1 MAKKK
6 KLSVLR
12 AERRNE
18 RRRLR
23 NLKWKVRYKYLLR
36 KFKKAQTLE
45 EKEQWAIKLQSTLDK
60 MGQRRIFHPNK
71 VARLKSKIM
80 KALNKLREGAEV
92 NG

>member
-1 MAKKK
+1 MSKKK
-6 KLSVLR
+6 KKISVLR

-23 NLKWKVRYKYLLR
+23 NLMWKTRFKYLLR
-36 KFKKAQTLE
+36 KFKKAEDLE
-45 EKEQWAIKLQSTLDK
+45 EKKEWALKLQSTLDK
-60 MGQRRIFHPNK
+60 IGQRRIFHPNK

-80 KALNKLREGAEV
+80 KELSKVLK

>member
-1 MAKKK
+1 MSKKK
-6 KLSVLR
+6 KKISVFR

-23 NLKWKVRYKYLLR
+23 NFMWKKRFKYLLR
-36 KFKKAQTLE
+36 KYKKAESLE
-45 EKEQWAIKLQSTLDK
+45 EKREWALKLQSTLDK
-60 MGQRRIFHPNK
+60 IGQRRIFHPNK

-80 KALNKLREGAEV
+80 KELAKISQ

>member
-1 MAKKK
+1 MSKKK
-6 KLSVLR
+6 KKISVLR

-23 NLKWKVRYKYLLR
+23 NLMWKTRFKYLLR
-36 KFKKAQTLE
+36 KFKKVESLE
-45 EKEQWAIKLQSTLDK
+45 EKREWALKLQSTLDK
-60 MGQRRIFHPNK
+60 IGQRRIFHPNK

-80 KALNKLREGAEV
+80 KELAKISQ

>member
-1 MAKKK
+1 MSKKK
-6 KLSVLR
+6 KKISVLR

-23 NLKWKVRYKYLLR
+23 NLMWKTRFKYLLR
-36 KFKKAQTLE
+36 KFKKVESLE
-45 EKEQWAIKLQSTLDK
+45 EKMEWARKLQSTLDK
-60 MGQRRIFHPNK
+60 IGQRRIFHPNK

-80 KALNKLREGAEV
+80 KELAKISQ

>member
-1 MAKKK
+1 MGRKKS
-6 KLSVLR
+6 LSVLR

-23 NLKWKVRYKYLLR
+23 NLRWKVRFKYLLR

-45 EKEQWAIKLQSTLDK
+45 EKEQWALKLQSTLDK
-60 MGQRRIFHPNK
+60 IAQRRIFHPNK

-80 KALNKLREGAEV
+80 KTLNELREEKE

>member
-1 MAKKK
+1 MSKKK
-6 KLSVLR
+6 KKISVLR

-23 NLKWKVRYKYLLR
+23 NLMWKTRFKYLLR
-36 KFKKAQTLE
+36 KFKKVESLE
-45 EKEQWAIKLQSTLDK
+45 EKREWARKLQSTLDK
-60 MGQRRIFHPNK
+60 IGQRRIFHPNK

-80 KALNKLREGAEV
+80 KELAKISQ

>member
-23 NLKWKVRYKYLLR
+23 NLKWKVRFKYLLR

-60 MGQRRIFHPNK
+60 IGKRRIFHPNK

-80 KALNKLREGAEV
+80 KTLNKLREAKV

>member
-6 KLSVLR
+6 SLSVLR

-23 NLKWKVRYKYLLR
+23 NLMWKVRFKYLLR

-45 EKEQWAIKLQSTLDK
+45 EKKQWALKLQSTLDK
-60 MGQRRIFHPNK
+60 IARRRIFHPNK
-71 VARLKSKIM
+71 VDRLKSKIM
-80 KALNKLREGAEV
+80 KSLKEHG
-92 NG
+92 

>member
-1 MAKKK
+1 MSKKK
-6 KLSVLR
+6 KKISVLR

-23 NLKWKVRYKYLLR
+23 NLMWKTRFKYLLR
-36 KFKKAQTLE
+36 KFKKAENLE
-45 EKEQWAIKLQSTLDK
+45 EKKEWAIKLQSTLDK
-60 MGQRRIFHPNK
+60 IGQRRIFHPNK

-80 KALNKLREGAEV
+80 KELSKVLK

>member
-1 MAKKK
+1 MSKKK
-6 KLSVLR
+6 KKVSVLR

-23 NLKWKVRYKYLLR
+23 NLMWKTRFKYLLR
-36 KFKKAQTLE
+36 KFKKAESLE
-45 EKEQWAIKLQSTLDK
+45 ERKDWALKLQSVLDK

-80 KALNKLREGAEV
+80 KAI